1 MGQLLETKV
10 LIKTFDDIKN
20 VSNGIE
26 WRSARDFQKILDY
39 TEWRNFFGVI
49 QKAKD
54 SCKNS
59 WWVLLDHF
67 VDINKVIVAGKWAT
81 QNISDIMLSRYACY
95 LIAQNWDSQKPKIA
109 FAQAYFATQTRKQE
123 QLEVYMQEYERLISR
138 QKLKITETEF
148 QNLAYERWVD
158 GAWISRIRS
167 KWDTILFGG
176 KTTKDMKKVYWIKS
190 WPLADHLPQVTIK
203 AKDLATEV
211 TNHNMKNT
219 NLKWEVD
226 ITKEHMKNNRW
237 VRDYLLKSDIKPEE
251 LPPSED
257 LKKIKR
263 RHKKTEKKLSDWKLN
278 KIDTKI

>member
-1 MGQLLETKV
+1 MNQHIDTKQLM
-10 LIKTFDDIKN
+10 KTFDGIKN
-20 VSNGIE
+20 LNDNVE
-26 WRSARDFQKILDY
+26 WRSARDFQHVLEY
-39 TEWRNFFGVI
+39 TEWRNFIWVI

-59 WWVLLDHF
+59 GWVVSDHF
-67 VDINKVIVAGKWAT
+67 VDINKQIIAGKWAV

-95 LIAQNWDSQKPKIA
+95 LIAQNGDPQKQNIA

-123 QLEVYMQEYERLISR
+123 QLEQYMQEYERLLSR

-158 GAWISRIRS
+158 GSWISRIRS

-176 KTTKDMKKVYWIKS
+176 KTTKDMKKVYWVKS

-211 TNHNMKNT
+211 TNHNMKNEGIV
-219 NLKWEVD
+219 WESN
-226 ITKEHMKNNRW
+226 ITTEHIKNNKW
-237 VRDYLLKSDIKPEE
+237 VRDYLLESWIKPEE

-257 LKKIKR
+257 LKKIERKHKR
-263 RHKKTEKKLSDWKLN
+263 AEKKLSDWKL
-278 KIDTKI
+278 KQ